1 MYVRAKPY
9 RGLKGTI
16 GGAMKI
22 WVRIKDE
29 IRDDQISIK
38 DEIRD
43 DQIRY
48 DQDDHIIRRGLSCVG
63 C

>member
-1 MYVRAKPY
+1 
-9 RGLKGTI
+9 
-16 GGAMKI
+16 MKI

-48 DQDDHIIRRGLSCVG
+48 DQDDHMIWRGLSCVG